1 VFGVWYEIDDA
12 ISACSNTKHQI
23 QNTLANLN
31 LGIALPYFTTP
42 DKCRLFYATLN
53 IKPSR
58 PPVVFLNGT
67 SQTTVYWEPHA
78 NVFSEHFGV
87 LRYDARA
94 QGKSDIGTREV
105 SAEMHTADL
114 QNLLDYLN
122 VPKAHLVGISHG
134 AYIALRLAATA
145 PNLVDRLV
153 LCSIGKDSGAQV
165 KLIIRSWLEI
175 LQRADLETMAWATLP
190 LVFGKHF
197 LYHNR
202 DILDKIV
209 AAIAARNNKDA
220 LIAHF
225 NAIARY
231 PSPKS
236 FLKIIKCPTLV
247 ISGSDDPIVNR
258 RDARQLAKD
267 CRGRHEIFP
276 KTGHSIPAEAPDL
289 FHQVILDFL
298 NQQSPSASTV

>member
-1 VFGVWYEIDDA
+1 M
-12 ISACSNTKHQI
+12 
-23 QNTLANLN
+23 
-31 LGIALPYFTTP
+31 PYFTTP
-42 DKCRLFYATLN
+42 DNCRLYYATHN
-53 IKPSR
+53 IEPSR

-94 QGKSDIGTREV
+94 QGKSGIGTCEV
-105 SAEMHTADL
+105 SAEIHIADL
-114 QNLLDYLN
+114 QNLLDHLN
-122 VPKAHLVGISHG
+122 VQKTHLIGISHG
-134 AYIALRLAATA
+134 AYIALRLAATT

-153 LCSIGKDSGAQV
+153 LCSIGKDSGDQV
-165 KLIIRSWLEI
+165 KLIVRSWQEI

-190 LVFGKHF
+190 LVFGKRF
-197 LYHNR
+197 LDQNR

-209 AAIAARNNKDA
+209 AAIAARNDKDA

-231 PSPKS
+231 PSPQS
-236 FLKIIKCPTLV
+236 FLRTIKCPTLV
-247 ISGSDDPIVNR
+247 ISGSDDPIVSR

-267 CRGRHEIFP
+267 CQGRHEIFP
-276 KTGHSIPAEAPDL
+276 ETGHSIPAEAPAL
-289 FHQVILDFL
+289 FQQVIYDFL
-298 NQQSPSASTV
+298 NQHTPSASAV